1 MKKFALALMV
11 ASAALFGFGAVA
23 SAQYPTSLTVG
34 TPSAG
39 GPFASTYTNC
49 VNGET
54 ITFSQPQSTP
64 ASISVVCAG
73 RSATANFTNAPTATG
88 TYTVTAGGPTS
99 PARTQSFSISGA
111 AATTLPA
118 TATTLPATGGA
129 DGAGAGVP
137 ATVPGAGLPATGSNG
152 IGTSTTIAIGL
163 LAVGFG
169 LFAVAQVRRRQPN
182 LA

>member
-39 GPFASTYTNC
+39 GPYSSTYTNC

-64 ASISVVCAG
+64 ATISVVCAG
-73 RSATANFTNAPTATG
+73 RSATANFTNAPTVAG

-111 AATTLPA
+111 

-129 DGAGAGVP
+129 DGAGVP
-137 ATVPGAGLPATGSNG
+137 ATTPTTGLPATGSNG

>member
-39 GPFASTYTNC
+39 GPYSSTYTNC

-64 ASISVVCAG
+64 ATISVVCAG
-73 RSATANFTNAPTATG
+73 RSATANFTNAPTVAG

-111 AATTLPA
+111 

-137 ATVPGAGLPATGSNG
+137 ATTPTTGLPATGSNG